1 MGSNAK
7 KIGIG
12 ILAIGILLL
21 FYGVFVEPY
30 LIDVEEEV
38 AVIPGLAP
46 AWEEQRIAVTG
57 DMQVGMW
64 LANTSTVRRIVARL
78 VEEQPATVLLLG
90 DFVYHPVPDP
100 DREVQKVIDMLRP
113 LVESRIPVYAVLGN
127 HDYAAPREQ
136 SAANEQVAQLVKTS
150 LEAMG
155 IKVLHNQAVPLEPPA
170 SGTGESSQPDSG
182 LYVVGIGADYP
193 DQARPDVALSGVPGQ
208 EPRVV
213 MMHNPDTFGRLPP
226 SSAPLAV
233 AGHTHGGQI
242 RIPFT
247 PEWSWITFKSE
258 DEVHADGWIDD
269 YGAPG
274 NRLYVNR
281 GIGFSVVPIRI
292 NAPPEI
298 TMFTLRSE

>member
-1 MGSNAK
+1 
-7 KIGIG
+7 
-12 ILAIGILLL
+12 
-21 FYGVFVEPY
+21 
-30 LIDVEEEV
+30 
-38 AVIPGLAP
+38 
-46 AWEEQRIAVTG
+46 
-57 DMQVGMW
+57 
-64 LANTSTVRRIVARL
+64 
-78 VEEQPATVLLLG
+78 
-90 DFVYHPVPDP
+90 
-100 DREVQKVIDMLRP
+100 
-113 LVESRIPVYAVLGN
+113 
-127 HDYAAPREQ
+127 
-136 SAANEQVAQLVKTS
+136 
-150 LEAMG
+150 
-155 IKVLHNQAVPLEPPA
+155 
-170 SGTGESSQPDSG
+170 
-182 LYVVGIGADYP
+182 
-193 DQARPDVALSGVPGQ
+193 
-208 EPRVV
+208 